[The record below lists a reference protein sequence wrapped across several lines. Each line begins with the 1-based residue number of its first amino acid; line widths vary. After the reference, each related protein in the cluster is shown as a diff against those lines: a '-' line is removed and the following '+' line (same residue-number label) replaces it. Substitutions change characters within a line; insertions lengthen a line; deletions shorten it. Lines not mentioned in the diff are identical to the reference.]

1 MTSGLL
7 NSIIVSYKIFVRY
20 MTKILVVED
29 DVFVGQTIRRALEL
43 HELPV
48 EVVADGEEGI
58 KKAQLIEP
66 KVILLNV
73 MLSKMNGLEVLKKLK
88 SDEKTKNIPVIVLIN
103 FTEEQLIE
111 KAKSLGAIDCIIK
124 SEFSPDAIVDKVRA
138 YL

>member
-1 MTSGLL
+1 M
-7 NSIIVSYKIFVRY
+7 SYKSFVRY

-29 DVFVGQTIRRALEL
+29 DIFVQQTIRRALEL

-73 MLSKMNGLEVLKKLK
+73 MLSKMNGLEVLKEIK
-88 SDEKTKNIPVIVLIN
+88 SNEKTKNIPVIVLIN
-103 FTEEQLIE
+103 FTEEELI
-111 KAKSLGAIDCIIK
+111 KRAKSLGAVDCIIK
-124 SEFSPDAIVDKVRA
+124 SEFSPDAIVDKVKA